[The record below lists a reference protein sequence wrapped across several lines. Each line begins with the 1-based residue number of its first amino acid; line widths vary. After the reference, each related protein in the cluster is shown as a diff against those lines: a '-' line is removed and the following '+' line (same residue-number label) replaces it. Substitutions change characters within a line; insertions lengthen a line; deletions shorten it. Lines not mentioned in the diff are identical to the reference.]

1 MSNLRST
8 PLASPRRLHLPPM
21 NGNRIAAVIVWLFG
35 VVSTWLGLSV
45 FLDGAPAWLPWA
57 VAVIAQFVLTFGES
71 AIWRGRPSVAGLMAL
86 AIDVALNAGGI
97 FPYMF
102 KLGET
107 PPAQMVITVF
117 GGGRQ
122 VAPVSAMIAAI
133 VLGFLIAALP
143 EDLWMR
149 RE

>member
-1 MSNLRST
+1 MTIKSE
-8 PLASPRRLHLPPM
+8 PLTTARRQLPPL
-21 NGNRIAAVIVWLFG
+21 NGNRIAAVIVWLVG
-35 VVSTWLGLSV
+35 VGSTYLGIKV
-45 FLDGAPAWLPWA
+45 FTAGAPWWLPA
-57 VAVIAQFVLTFGES
+57 SAALIAQLVLTFGERGV
-71 AIWRGRPSVAGLMAL
+71 WRGRPSFAGLGAL

-102 KLGET
+102 RLGET

-122 VAPVSAMIAAI
+122 VAPLSAMIAAI

>member
-1 MSNLRST
+1 MTVRNEPLTST
-8 PLASPRRLHLPPM
+8 RRQLPPL
-21 NGNRIAAVIVWLFG
+21 NGNRIAAIIVWLFG
-35 VVSTWLGLSV
+35 VLSTYLGIKV
-45 FLDGAPAWLPWA
+45 FLAGAPQWLPA
-57 VAVIAQFVLTFGES
+57 VVAVIAQLVLTFGERP
-71 AIWRGRPSVAGLMAL
+71 IWRGRPSFAGLGAL

-102 KLGET
+102 RLGET

-122 VAPVSAMIAAI
+122 VAPLSAMIAAI

-149 RE
+149 RD